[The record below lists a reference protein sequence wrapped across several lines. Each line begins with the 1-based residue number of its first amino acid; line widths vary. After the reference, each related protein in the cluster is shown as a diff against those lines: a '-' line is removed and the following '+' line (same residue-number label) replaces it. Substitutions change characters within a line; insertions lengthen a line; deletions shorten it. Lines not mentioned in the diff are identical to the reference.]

1 MYLYIRDRKWKRR
14 FMWGTLFIFFF
25 FSNPFIVNRFISLWE
40 VEGEKIENLKQ
51 FDNGIV
57 LSGMFEYNKDFDR
70 LSARRGADRM
80 WQAIQLYKKKKI
92 KKIIIT
98 GDSGY
103 VLKKGLHEATQLR
116 DDLISLGIP
125 KEDIIVE
132 TKSRNTH
139 ENAHQT
145 RLLLEKIG
153 GSKQSNLLIT
163 SSMHMRRANA
173 CFKKEGIHCHP
184 FTTDHYSIHSESI
197 SVLEFVPSHEAFSM
211 WNKLIKEWVG
221 YTVYNIMG
229 YL

>member
-1 MYLYIRDRKWKRR
+1 
-14 FMWGTLFIFFF
+14 
-25 FSNPFIVNRFISLWE
+25 
-40 VEGEKIENLKQ
+40 
-51 FDNGIV
+51 
-57 LSGMFEYNKDFDR
+57 
-70 LSARRGADRM
+70 M

-145 RLLLEKIG
+145 RLLLEKLG
-153 GSKQSNLLIT
+153 RSKQSNLLIT

-173 CFKKEGIHCHP
+173 CFKKEGIHCNP